1 MAPHESLTG
10 SPRISRQS
18 TVTKIENCSIADC
31 EQAVVSSLGGDAI
44 CLTHFISICYTQLDR
59 YAEMLKGHG
68 LSGSDS
74 ESMRRFIHECV
85 RQADE
90 IEHGPRD
97 LDNLER
103 ARLLNIIEG
112 ATDLGRQLRRSPRKA
127 ASIAVRV
134 CCDKLGG
141 AWEEDTET
149 LLLSRYGASLRCS
162 RPADP
167 RASLQVVRLDTGQK
181 VQARVAWQRPA
192 GSEGSRIGVEFVDCD
207 NFWGLDWAA
216 IEEAR

>member
-1 MAPHESLTG
+1 MSESPGRSHTA
-10 SPRISRQS
+10 
-18 TVTKIENCSIADC
+18 KAEYCNIAGC

-59 YAEMLKGHG
+59 YAELQKSHG
-68 LSGSDS
+68 LSGLDS
-74 ESMRRFIHECV
+74 ESMRRFIYECV

-90 IEHGPRD
+90 IEHGARD
-97 LDNLER
+97 LDDLER

-112 ATDLGRQLRRSPRKA
+112 ATDLGRHLRRSPRRA
-127 ASIAVRV
+127 ASIAVHL

-149 LLLSRYGASLRCS
+149 VLLSRYGASLRCS

-167 RASLQVVRLDTGQK
+167 RVSLQIVRLDTGQK
-181 VQARVAWQRPA
+181 AQARVAWQRPA
-192 GSEGSRIGVEFVDCD
+192 GNEGSRIGVEFDGCD

-216 IEEAR
+216 VEEAR

>member
-1 MAPHESLTG
+1 MKVRLESSGGCMAPHESLTG

-18 TVTKIENCSIADC
+18 TVTKIENCSIVDC

-74 ESMRRFIHECV
+74 ESRRRFIHECV

-97 LDNLER
+97 LEIGR
-103 ARLLNIIEG
+103 A
-112 ATDLGRQLRRSPRKA
+112 
-127 ASIAVRV
+127 
-134 CCDKLGG
+134 
-141 AWEEDTET
+141 
-149 LLLSRYGASLRCS
+149 
-162 RPADP
+162 
-167 RASLQVVRLDTGQK
+167 
-181 VQARVAWQRPA
+181 
-192 GSEGSRIGVEFVDCD
+192 
-207 NFWGLDWAA
+207 
-216 IEEAR
+216 